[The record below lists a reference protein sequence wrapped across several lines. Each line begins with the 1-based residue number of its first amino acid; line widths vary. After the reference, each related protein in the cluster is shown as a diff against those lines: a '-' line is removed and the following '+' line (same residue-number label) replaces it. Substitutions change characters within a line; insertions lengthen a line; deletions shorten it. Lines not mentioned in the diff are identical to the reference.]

1 MRRAQERLSRAEAIR
16 KEDGAKRGVKIC
28 WGKGQELTLGGGTVA
43 VFAGPCAV
51 ESRSQLLETAYAV
64 KEAGAVGLRGG
75 AYKPRTSPH
84 SFQGLGERGLELLAE
99 ARDKTGLL
107 VVTEATSTEELPL
120 VAACADVVQI
130 GSRNMQNFAL
140 LRAAGACGKPVVL
153 KRGMAATVE
162 EWLMAAEY
170 ILAGG
175 NDRVILCERGIR
187 TFEPLTRNT
196 LDLGAVALLPGLTR
210 LPVMADP
217 SHAAGRRDLVPPLA
231 RAALAAGAEG
241 LLIEVH
247 PRPSE
252 ALCDGAQSLGL
263 KDFAALMA
271 ELKELAAAQG
281 RTLAALPP
289 ALPKGGL

>member
-1 MRRAQERLSRAEAIR
+1 MSRAEERLDIS
-16 KEDGAKRGVKIC
+16 KINGTENGTKRGVKIS
-28 WGKGQELTLGGGTVA
+28 WGKGLELTLGEGTVA

-51 ESRSQLLETAYAV
+51 ESRSQLLETAEAV

-84 SFQGLGERGLELLAE
+84 SFQGLGEKGLELLAE

-107 VVTEATSTEELPL
+107 IVTEATSTEELPL
-120 VAACADVVQI
+120 VAACADVVQV

-140 LRAAGACGKPVVL
+140 LRAAGGCGKPVLL
-153 KRGMAATVE
+153 KRGMAATVQ

-175 NDRVILCERGIR
+175 NSRVILCERGIR
-187 TFEPLTRNT
+187 TFEPMTRNT
-196 LDLGAVALLPGLTR
+196 LDLGAVALLPQLTR

-217 SHAAGRRDLVPPLA
+217 SHAAGRRDLVPSLA

-247 PRPSE
+247 PRPNE
-252 ALCDGAQSLGL
+252 ALCDGAQSL
-263 KDFAALMA
+263 DFKEFAGLMA
-271 ELKELAAAQG
+271 ELKDLAAAMG
-281 RTLAALPP
+281 RTLAAP
-289 ALPKGGL
+289 AAAREGGL